1 MYIKKDKKAK
11 NEFNGVNLNIL
22 KRIKKEGIDKIR

>member
-11 NEFNGVNLNIL
+11 NEFNEVNLNIL